1 MISTPNRTFGWG
13 KAVRLRKHA
22 QYCRVQ
28 SKGRRVGGKFLLLI
42 FSPSSLVHA
51 RFGLTVSKRVGKAV
65 IRNKVKRRLREILRH
80 HKNVLCGLD
89 VVVIA
94 KNNAASASFV
104 SLKQD
109 VTELLERILRSC
121 PCPQS
126 CIKL

>member
-1 MISTPNRTFGWG
+1 MKITPNRPFGWG

-22 QYCRVQ
+22 QFSRVQ
-28 SKGRRVGGKFLLLI
+28 SKGRRVGGKFLLI
-42 FSPSSLVHA
+42 VFAPSSLVNA
-51 RFGLTVSKRVGKAV
+51 RFGLTVSKRVGNAV
-65 IRNKVKRRLREILRH
+65 TRNKVKLRLRDILRH
-80 HKNVLCGLD
+80 HKNVLSGLD

-121 PCPQS
+121 PCQHS
-126 CIKL
+126 CIKQ

>member
-1 MISTPNRTFGWG
+1 MNITPNRTFGWG

-28 SKGRRVGGKFLLLI
+28 SKGRRVGGKFLLFI

-121 PCPQS
+121 LCPQS

>member
-1 MISTPNRTFGWG
+1 MSITPNRQFGWG

-28 SKGRRVGGKFLLLI
+28 SKGRRVGGKYLLFI
-42 FSPSSLVHA
+42 FTPSSLVNT

-65 IRNKVKRRLREILRH
+65 TRNKVKRRLREILRH
-80 HKNVLCGLD
+80 HKDYLSGLD
-89 VVVIA
+89 IVVIA

-109 VTELLERILRSC
+109 VTELLERTLRSC
-121 PCPQS
+121 PCQH
-126 CIKL
+126 

>member
-1 MISTPNRTFGWG
+1 MNITPNRTFGWG

-28 SKGRRVGGKFLLLI
+28 SKGRRVGGKFLLFI